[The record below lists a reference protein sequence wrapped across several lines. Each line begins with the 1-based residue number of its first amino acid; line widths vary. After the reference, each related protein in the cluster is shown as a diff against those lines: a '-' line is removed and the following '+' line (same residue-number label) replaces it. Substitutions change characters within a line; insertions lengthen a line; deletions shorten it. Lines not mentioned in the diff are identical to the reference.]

1 MPKIKIKKIHPNAII
16 PKYAN
21 EGDAG
26 MDLSSVDNIVI
37 QPGEIAL
44 VPTGLKLELPSS
56 YELQIRPRSGLAL
69 NKGITIPNSPGTID
83 SGYRGEL
90 KVILINHGKENFHI
104 NPGDKIAQA
113 VLNKIETAEIEE
125 VNELNNTSRGEGG
138 FGSTD

>member
-56 YELQIRPRSGLAL
+56 YELQLYPSLPAQLTLDI
-69 NKGITIPNSPGTID
+69 
-83 SGYRGEL
+83 GE
-90 KVILINHGKENFHI
+90 N
-104 NPGDKIAQA
+104 
-113 VLNKIETAEIEE
+113 
-125 VNELNNTSRGEGG
+125 
-138 FGSTD
+138 